1 MEPLISKLQARKSPT
16 ADYSQ
21 ARVGSPS
28 WLTTI
33 RARLYIAFG
42 LAAAMTVVGS
52 LIALYAFTTIGWTIT
67 EIVSRSMPAM
77 VQSLRLAE
85 ETSGLLAAAPRLMAV
100 ADERQLAEVARELGA
115 KERSLAG
122 LTEALRIAEGGQR
135 TDIDVAQATMSERIH
150 ALNRAIAERI
160 ALSQKRLTMAL
171 SVRKA
176 HEEFLDVIA
185 PVIDDANFD
194 LMIASKAAGGKLA
207 SVESLEFLRRALEVQ
222 AEVNLLAGLLT
233 EASMVTE
240 GARLAPL
247 RDLVD
252 AAQRKIDANLKALTN
267 TNERKKLTEIYDR
280 LAVIAGNEG
289 IIVLRQSELNALRE
303 AEIQFAATQ
312 SEAIKLKA
320 EVENLVEQ
328 RGEGARMS
336 ALRATEEIRLGRA
349 LLIAL
354 AIAALVAA
362 SLIAWLYVGRNITR
376 RLGIISDAMRRI
388 ASGDMSV
395 NIPEGG
401 NDEIADMARALL
413 VFRTATEEV
422 AAARGNEAQRA
433 QHSEARRQQVEKATQ
448 NLEHAVSE
456 IVEALDHASKAM
468 NASAS
473 TMTKSANNN
482 QKQAVAAVAAS
493 EEATTNVENLAAA
506 AEEIAQS
513 VDHISAQVRDSAA
526 VARQAAAEA
535 QVVTS
540 VVEGLSDSVGR
551 IGDVSNLIRNIAA
564 QTNLLALNATIEAAR
579 AGEAGRGFAV
589 VAQEVKNLAAQT
601 QKATESITEQ
611 ISSIEK
617 STGHAVDVMGTIAKT
632 IQRLDE
638 IANVVAAAVDE
649 QGTVTQDIAKSAT
662 AVAQGT
668 REVTANVSEV
678 SQSAIETDQVAG
690 TVLNAAGELSTRSDM
705 LKREVQ
711 RFLSQVR
718 VA

>member
-1 MEPLISKLQARKSPT
+1 MAPLISKLRAPKSHT
-16 ADYSQ
+16 ADYGH
-21 ARVGSPS
+21 AGVASPS

-42 LAAAMTVVGS
+42 FAAAMTVVGS
-52 LIALYAFTTIGWTIT
+52 LIALYAFTNIGWTIT

-100 ADERQLAEVARELGA
+100 TDERQLAEVARELGV
-115 KERSLAG
+115 KERSLVD

-135 TDIDVAQATMSERIH
+135 TDIDVAQATMSDRIH

-160 ALSQKRLTMAL
+160 ALSQKRLAMAL
-171 SVRKA
+171 SVRNA
-176 HEEFLDVIA
+176 HEEFLDAIA

-194 LMIASKAAGGKLA
+194 LMMASKAVGGKVA

-252 AAQRKIDANLKALTN
+252 AAQRKIETNLNALTN
-267 TNERKKLTEIYDR
+267 ANERKKLTELYNR
-280 LAVIAGNEG
+280 LSVIAGDDG
-289 IIVLRQSELNALRE
+289 IIALRQRELNAVRD

-320 EVENLVEQ
+320 EVDDLAER
-328 RGEGARMS
+328 RGEGARVN
-336 ALRATEEIRLGRA
+336 AFRATEEIRVGRA
-349 LLIAL
+349 LLVAL
-354 AIAALVAA
+354 ALAALAA
-362 SLIAWLYVGRNITR
+362 ACLIAWLYVGRNITR
-376 RLGIISDAMRRI
+376 RLGMISDAMRRI
-388 ASGDMSV
+388 AKGDMSAK
-395 NIPEGG
+395 IPEGG

-413 VFRTATEEV
+413 VFRTTTEEV

-433 QHSEARRQQVEKATQ
+433 QYSEARRQQVEKATQ
-448 NLEHAVSE
+448 NLEDAVAE
-456 IVEALDHASKAM
+456 IVEALDRASKAM

-540 VVEGLSDSVGR
+540 VVEGLSHSVGR
-551 IGDVSNLIRNIAA
+551 IGDVSDLIRNIAA

-601 QKATESITEQ
+601 QRATESITEQ

-638 IANVVAAAVDE
+638 IANVVAAAVDQ
-649 QGTVTQDIAKSAT
+649 QGAVTQDIAKSAT

-690 TVLNAAGELSTRSDM
+690 TVLNAAEELSTRSDM
-705 LKREVQ
+705 LKREVE